1 MHKET
6 KIKFSSFKKIKCPD
20 IKGIECPFCN
30 KVINYQDLCYKHPTI
45 KIYSCPN
52 CYGNTIKKLK
62 YNNQPTE
69 YKGGL
74 FDSKLEV
81 KYVKS
86 LDLQKMSG
94 LIKDYKTQV
103 KIEINVKYIDG
114 NPILTTESIKELKN
128 KGIKSKHLANYYID
142 FVIINNDGSVKYV
155 ETKGFETQLWKLK
168 FNLME
173 AILTNADIEV
183 VKEKNS
189 YKKK

>member
-6 KIKFSSFKKIKCPD
+6 KIKFSSFKKIKCSD
-20 IKGIECPFCN
+20 IKGIECNFCN

-45 KIYSCPN
+45 TIYSCLN
-52 CYGNTIKKLK
+52 CYRDTTKKLK

-81 KYVKS
+81 KYVKY
-86 LDLQKMSG
+86 LEIQKMSG

-114 NPILTTESIKELKN
+114 NPILTTESATELKD
-128 KGIKSKHLANYYID
+128 KGIKSKHLTNYYID